1 MVEKL
6 PLHQHTTTS
15 IAIMADEQPPAAAP
29 AAPAAESSEN
39 LHDDPVTGEKISK
52 SERKFDVPIATF
64 VALVMLVSVN

>member
-29 AAPAAESSEN
+29 VA
-39 LHDDPVTGEKISK
+39 PVTGEKISK
-52 SERKFDVPIATF
+52 SECKFDVPIAPYAT
-64 VALVMLVSVN
+64 LVMPVSVN